1 VRGKL
6 GAVVQVVVGIV
17 VGVAMFLALVPLMY

>member
-1 VRGKL
+1 MRGKL
-6 GAVVQVVVGIV
+6 GAVAQVVIGIV